1 MSGIDNLYFI
11 RELDEYVLKEYITA
25 EERNELKEAFM
36 NLDKSLQESNEL
48 ESNLRYMQVTILS
61 ETKTIG
67 NTLERK
73 KEEYKLKTDTIE
85 SQRTQYKEKEFQLD
99 NIDTQILLMGHEI
112 ITKEG
117 ERNRLQQELEERKQQ
132 EQDMVQPRINE
143 LSSDIEMY
151 TSDISNKGKRLE
163 SCKTER
169 TKLTENIESLK
180 EEIYKLDKEV
190 EELTKDANEKKS
202 DPAS

>member
-1 MSGIDNLYFI
+1 
-11 RELDEYVLKEYITA
+11 
-25 EERNELKEAFM
+25 M

-143 LSSDIEMY
+143 LSYDIDMY
-151 TSDISNKGKRLE
+151 TTDIKNKGKSLE
-163 SCKTER
+163 NCKTER

-202 DPAS
+202 DPASYDQ